1 MMSFFYEL
9 NPCIQ
14 AFLAGIGTFAITALG
29 AACVFLFKEINKNIM
44 NILLSVSAGIMLSS
58 SFFSLIN
65 PALETSKNLKIP
77 SWLLCSLGIISGC
90 LLLFFCDKIYTN
102 KNKNAKKI
110 NNLILS
116 ITLHNF
122 PEGMAFGVAF
132 GAAKYGISDA
142 TVISAVMLAV
152 GIGIQNFPEG
162 SAISFPLYRDGCS
175 KFKAFIIGSLSAIV
189 EPIAAVI
196 GALIVVKAQIILPTL
211 LSFAAGAMLYVTVVE
226 LIPESMASEKKE
238 QMALYL
244 VIGFIIM
251 MMLDVALG

>member
-1 MMSFFYEL
+1 MMSFFENL
-9 NPCIQ
+9 NPILQ
-14 AFLAGIGTFAITALG
+14 ALIAGLGTFGITALG
-29 AACVFLFKEINKNIM
+29 SACIFLFKKINKNIM
-44 NILLSVSAGIMLSS
+44 NILLSLSAGIMLSS

-65 PALETSKNLKIP
+65 PALENAEKLNICP
-77 SWLLCSLGIISGC
+77 WIICSLGIIMGC
-90 LLLFFCDKIYTN
+90 LLLFICDKLYTKKHTN
-102 KNKNAKKI
+102 KKI

-122 PEGMAFGVAF
+122 PEGMAVGIAF
-132 GAAKYGISDA
+132 GAAKYGIGES
-142 TVISAVMLAV
+142 TVISALMLAI

-162 SAISFPLYRDGCS
+162 SAISFPLYKNGYS
-175 KFKAFIIGSLSAIV
+175 KFKAFIIGALSAIV
-189 EPIAAVI
+189 EPIAAI
-196 GALIVVKAQIILPTL
+196 LGALIVVKAQLILPIM

-238 QMALYL
+238 HMALYL